1 MLRVL
6 MLSAIKGTP
15 PQIAIEIGRRAIPLH
30 VRPSFAE
37 VEQVCRGGAP
47 AAPAEGDEGK
57 AA

>member
-1 MLRVL
+1 MLA
-6 MLSAIKGTP
+6 AIKGSA